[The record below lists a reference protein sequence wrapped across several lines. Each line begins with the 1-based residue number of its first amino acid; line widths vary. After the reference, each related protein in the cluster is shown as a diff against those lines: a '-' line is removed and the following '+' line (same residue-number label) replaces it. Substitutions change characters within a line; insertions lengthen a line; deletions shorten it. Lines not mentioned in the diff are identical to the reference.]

1 MIKSICFLRFAQ
13 CVFDEESVARQAAH
27 ILRAIVKARSPRLS
41 DISQKMPGKA
51 EAGYKRIQRFLA
63 QADPQAA
70 LLRLFQVDAQFVLGD
85 PTEIPRPQARKTE
98 YVGKLKDGK
107 TKGFWLMS
115 LATPFRGRA
124 IPFHF
129 ITYSSRTI
137 AQQETSRNLDHCR
150 AFEGIKALLGD
161 RPLVLDREFSYL
173 ELLHNLVAEGVQ
185 FVIRLHM
192 GSHPPIFVN
201 QQGRRVE
208 LLIQPGQEV
217 VHRDLF
223 YKGEV
228 RVQVIGRWKRGF
240 ARPLWVMT
248 SLEPQQGLQIYL
260 QRMKIDESFRDL
272 KSLLGLCKV
281 MNKSQHYMEQ
291 MVALLLLA
299 YAIGILVGEAIRDHL
314 YGPVL
319 SQPQAG
325 SVDRSAQQPVV
336 ETGKKWKLYSG
347 LFILLK
353 QKVPLPACLI
363 TQIVA
368 EVLETFV
375 PLVQCPVRTNV

>member
-1 MIKSICFLRFAQ
+1 MIKFIRFLRFAQ
-13 CVFDEESVARQAAH
+13 CVFDEEGVARKAAP
-27 ILRAIVKARSPRLS
+27 ILRAILKARSPRLS
-41 DISQKMPGKA
+41 DISQKMAGNP
-51 EAGYKRIQRFLA
+51 EAGYKRIQRFLT

-70 LLRLFQVDAQFVLGD
+70 LLRLFQVDAPFVLGD

-98 YVGKLKDGK
+98 YVGRLKDGK
-107 TKGFWLMS
+107 TRGFWLMS

-137 AQQETSRNLDHCR
+137 AQEETSRNLDHCR
-150 AFEGIKALLGD
+150 AFEGIKAMLGD

-173 ELLHNLVAEGVQ
+173 ELLHNLVAEEVQ

-192 GSHPPIFVN
+192 GSHPPIFLN

-208 LLIQPGQEV
+208 LMILPEQEV
-217 VHRDLF
+217 VHRNLF

-240 ARPLWVMT
+240 SRPLWVMT
-248 SLEPQQGLQIYL
+248 SLEPQQGLQVYL
-260 QRMKIDESFRDL
+260 QRMKIDQSFRDL

-281 MNKSQHYMEQ
+281 MNKRQHNMEQ

-299 YAIGILVGEAIRDHL
+299 YAIGILVGEAIRDHV
-314 YGPVL
+314 YGQVV
-319 SQPQAG
+319 SQPQAAG
-325 SVDRSAQQPVV
+325 VKQSAQQPVMKK
-336 ETGKKWKLYSG
+336 GKKWKLYSG

-353 QKVPLPACLI
+353 QKVRLPACVI
-363 TQIVA
+363 RQIVTG
-368 EVLETFV
+368 VLETFV
-375 PLVQCPVRTNV
+375 GLTQCPVRTNV

>member
-1 MIKSICFLRFAQ
+1 MIKFIGFLRFAQ
-13 CVFDEESVARQAAH
+13 CLFDEESVARRAAH
-27 ILRAIVKARSPRLS
+27 ILRAILKARSPRLS
-41 DISQKMPGKA
+41 DISQRMPGNPG
-51 EAGYKRIQRFLA
+51 AGYKRIQRFLA
-63 QADPQAA
+63 QADLHEA
-70 LLRLFQVDAQFVLGD
+70 LLRLFQVDAPFVLGD

-98 YVGKLKDGK
+98 YVGRLKDGK
-107 TKGFWLMS
+107 TRGFWLLS

-137 AQQETSRNLDHCR
+137 AREETSRNLDHCR

-173 ELLHNLVAEGVQ
+173 ELLHNLVAEEVQ
-185 FVIRLHM
+185 FVIRLNM
-192 GSHPPIFVN
+192 GSHPPIFLN

-208 LLIQPGQEV
+208 LMIQPGQEV
-217 VHRDLF
+217 VHRNLF

-228 RVQVIGRWKRGF
+228 CVQVIGRWKRGF

-281 MNKSQHYMEQ
+281 MNKSQHHMEQ

-299 YAIGILVGEAIRDHL
+299 YAIGVLVGEAIRDHL
-314 YGPVL
+314 YGQVL
-319 SQPQAG
+319 SRPQAG
-325 SVDRSAQQPVV
+325 SVDRSAQQPVLK
-336 ETGKKWKLYSG
+336 TGNKWKLYSG

-353 QKVPLPACLI
+353 QKVCLPACTI
-363 TQIVA
+363 RQIVA

-375 PLVQCPVRTNV
+375 RLVQSPVRTNV

>member
-1 MIKSICFLRFAQ
+1 MIKFIRFLRFAQ
-13 CVFDEESVARQAAH
+13 CLFDEESVARKAAH
-27 ILRAIVKARSPRLS
+27 ILRAILKARSPRLS
-41 DISQKMPGKA
+41 DISQKMPGNP

-63 QADPQAA
+63 QADPKAA
-70 LLRLFQVDAQFVLGD
+70 LLRLFQVDAPFVLGD

-107 TKGFWLMS
+107 TRGFWLMT

-137 AQQETSRNLDHCR
+137 AQEETSRNLNHCR

-185 FVIRLHM
+185 FVIRLNM
-192 GSHPPIFVN
+192 GSHPPIFLN
-201 QQGRRVE
+201 RQGRRVE
-208 LLIQPGQEV
+208 LMILPGQEV
-217 VHRDLF
+217 IHRNLF

-228 RVQVIGRWKRGF
+228 GVQVIGRWKRGF
-240 ARPLWVMT
+240 ARPLWIIT
-248 SLEPQQGLQIYL
+248 SLEPQQGLQVYL
-260 QRMKIDESFRDL
+260 QRMKIDQSFRDL

-281 MNKSQHYMEQ
+281 MNKSQQNMEQ
-291 MVALLLLA
+291 MVALLLLV
-299 YAIGILVGEAIRDHL
+299 YAIGVLVGEAIRDHL
-314 YGPVL
+314 YGEVVN
-319 SQPQAG
+319 QPQAA
-325 SVDRSAQQPVV
+325 SVNLSAQQPVV
-336 ETGKKWKLYSG
+336 KKGKKWKLYSG

-353 QKVPLPACLI
+353 QKVHLPACVI
-363 TQIVA
+363 RQIVA
-368 EVLETFV
+368 GVLETFV
-375 PLVQCPVRTNV
+375 RLAQHPVRTNV

>member
-1 MIKSICFLRFAQ
+1 MIEFIGFLRFAQ
-13 CVFDEESVARQAAH
+13 CLFDEESVARRAAH
-27 ILRAIVKARSPRLS
+27 ILRAILKARSPRLS
-41 DISQKMPGKA
+41 DISQRMPGNPG
-51 EAGYKRIQRFLA
+51 AGYKRIQRFLA
-63 QADPQAA
+63 QADPHEA
-70 LLRLFQVDAQFVLGD
+70 LLRLFQVDAPFVLGD

-98 YVGKLKDGK
+98 YVGRLKDGK
-107 TKGFWLMS
+107 TRGFWLLS

-137 AQQETSRNLDHCR
+137 AQEETSRNLDHSR

-173 ELLHNLVAEGVQ
+173 ELLHNLVAEEVQ
-185 FVIRLHM
+185 FVIRLNM
-192 GSHPPIFVN
+192 GSHPPIFLN

-208 LLIQPGQEV
+208 LMIQPGQEV
-217 VHRDLF
+217 VHRNLF
-223 YKGEV
+223 YKAEV

-248 SLEPQQGLQIYL
+248 SLEPQQGLRIYL

-281 MNKSQHYMEQ
+281 MNKSQHNMEQ

-299 YAIGILVGEAIRDHL
+299 YAIGVLVGEAIRDHL
-314 YGPVL
+314 YGQVL

-336 ETGKKWKLYSG
+336 KTGKKWKLYSG

-353 QKVPLPACLI
+353 QKVRLPACKI
-363 TQIVA
+363 RQIVA

-375 PLVQCPVRTNV
+375 RLVQSPVRTNV